1 MAKKSA
7 KPSSCTIRAET
18 HSHKLGRT
26 TNASTHLH
34 AFTDMR
40 FLACAIQG
48 DLRWRLT
55 TSCAIHH
62 RYSTKPPAWC
72 RRLPDTAF
80 LKLRASNAN
89 LKSRTDLLSSSSEC
103 RVASEIL
110 LLSFLV
116 PTDDVC
122 LAQVGTTLPD
132 FDVEASC
139 QGHVLEVLSDCFGP
153 GAVKQL
159 VAARVGARSVLD
171 QRLPV

>member
-1 MAKKSA
+1 
-7 KPSSCTIRAET
+7 
-18 HSHKLGRT
+18 
-26 TNASTHLH
+26 
-34 AFTDMR
+34 MR

-55 TSCAIHH
+55 TSCATHH
-62 RYSTKPPAWC
+62 RYGTTPPAWC
-72 RRLPDTAF
+72 RRLPDTVVP
-80 LKLRASNAN
+80 KLRASSAN
-89 LKSRTDLLSSSSEC
+89 LKSGTGPQPSSSEC
-103 RVASEIL
+103 RVAAEIL

-122 LAQVGTTLPD
+122 LAQVGTALPD
-132 FDVEASC
+132 FDAEASC

-171 QRLPV
+171 HRLPV